1 MNIFFKEYQISL
13 NKTRAILVNKAL
25 IYTFRDNIL
34 ELLSGS
40 CNECVSLEHKTDPL
54 FKIMLPKMKKTSLW
68 FTLPVLLAVL
78 SFYSNTTSAA
88 KAKPLEVGI
97 TEHLDEYLPSG
108 IMLTDHNGKMI
119 DLKQLINKPT
129 VLCFVYYR
137 CPGIC
142 SPLMNGL
149 ADVMAASGMALGKDY
164 QAVTIS
170 IDSREN
176 YELGQKKRNTY
187 LKKLKGQDGSGWT
200 FLVGDSA
207 NVAKATQTLGFGFK
221 FENNEFMHEGA
232 LIMISPEGKITRY
245 LKGISFVPFEFKLAV
260 YEASQGKS
268 APTIIKVLKYCYS
281 YDRKTETYSL
291 DVTRIT
297 ASITIIFAV
306 SLLVYLLVRGRRRKS
321 KSVNQ

>member
-1 MNIFFKEYQISL
+1 
-13 NKTRAILVNKAL
+13 
-25 IYTFRDNIL
+25 
-34 ELLSGS
+34 
-40 CNECVSLEHKTDPL
+40 
-54 FKIMLPKMKKTSLW
+54 MKKTSLW
-68 FTLPVLLAVL
+68 FALPVLLIVL
-78 SFYSNTTSAA
+78 VSYSNKTFAE

-97 TEHLDEYLPSG
+97 TEHLDEYVPSD
-108 IMLTDHNGKMI
+108 IILTDHNGKTVN
-119 DLKQLINKPT
+119 LKKLINKPT

-149 ADVMAASGMALGKDY
+149 AEVMEATGLALGKDY

-170 IDSREN
+170 FDSREN

-200 FLVGDSA
+200 FLTGDSA
-207 NVAKATQTLGFGFK
+207 NIAKVTQALGFGFK

-291 DVTRIT
+291 EVTRIT
-297 ASITIIFAV
+297 ATLTIIFAL
-306 SLLVYLLVRGRRRKS
+306 SLFTYLLIRGRRKKN